1 MALPLL
7 TKTAGLLREWQSHG
21 WLLPGACQGPAAT
34 PCPLGRR
41 RNGSFFCISNAG
53 LLKVDW
59 CKKDGAKMAQTF
71 ASPMLRTSIVSLSL
85 ALLTLG
91 LPSCGPEPSSPASP
105 SSAPSRPPAQSV
117 PTPDTPLSTV
127 QSIIARQ
134 LGLRPESIKPESTF
148 ASLGADDLDVVEIV
162 MATEEAFDITIPDEA
177 LGPIQAPPGTPT
189 LPARLTVGAFV
200 TTVSQAPKAKFSSP
214 KLDEPH
220 DGTLRLA
227 QVGPYQELSQLPNPR
242 GYELV
247 FVPELSAL
255 EAAAAQKLGQKLTE
269 PERVTLK
276 NKAIVMAM
284 PPADAAKFKEQRA
297 HSTAPGGT
305 VVRPVQSKSQP

>member
-1 MALPLL
+1 MVQKFAPVRMSRSSLIALPLV
-7 TKTAGLLREWQSHG
+7 LLV
-21 WLLPGACQGPAAT
+21 A
-34 PCPLGRR
+34 
-41 RNGSFFCISNAG
+41 
-53 LLKVDW
+53 
-59 CKKDGAKMAQTF
+59 
-71 ASPMLRTSIVSLSL
+71 SL
-85 ALLTLG
+85 A
-91 LPSCGPEPSSPASP
+91 SCDQNPPPPASP
-105 SSAPSRPPAQSV
+105 PPTLSATPAQSE
-117 PTPDTPLSTV
+117 PASTSPLSAV
-127 QSIIARQ
+127 QAIVARQ

-148 ASLGADDLDVVEIV
+148 AALGADDLDVVEIV

-177 LGPIQAPPGTPT
+177 LGPIKAPPGTPP

-200 TTVSQAPKAKFSSP
+200 TTVSQAPKAKFASP

-227 QVGPYQELSQLPNPR
+227 QVGPYQELGRLPNPR

-269 PERVTLK
+269 PERVALK

-297 HSTAPGGT
+297 RSTAPDGP
-305 VVRPVQSKSQP
+305 VAPPVQPKAQP